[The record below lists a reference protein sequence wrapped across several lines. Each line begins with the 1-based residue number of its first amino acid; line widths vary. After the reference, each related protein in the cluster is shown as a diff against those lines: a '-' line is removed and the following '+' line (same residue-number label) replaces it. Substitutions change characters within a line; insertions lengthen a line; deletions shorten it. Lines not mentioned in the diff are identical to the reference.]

1 VCGVGVLRGD
11 GHEPPS
17 GSFEVAHE
25 TGGPVLHLNGDVDAP
40 LVARMQASGLDV
52 GDVVAVSVARLGYI
66 DSTGLAM
73 LVRWARQAAGAG
85 RPAVVRCASPRFC
98 QVLELTG
105 LTPMFVLEEPL
116 GS

>member
-1 VCGVGVLRGD
+1 VGVLPRD
-11 GHEPPS
+11 GHEPPG
-17 GSFEVAHE
+17 GSLELVREA
-25 TGGPVLHLNGDVDAP
+25 GGPVLHLCGDVDAP
-40 LVARMQASGLDV
+40 VVARMQADGLDIA
-52 GDVVAVSVARLGYI
+52 DVVAVSVARLGYI
-66 DSTGLAM
+66 DSTGLAL

-116 GS
+116 GP